1 MADPETE
8 DWTQITEPR
17 LRKRVQNR
25 LSQRKH
31 SESPPFLTGIPSS
44 LASIYRKERMKSNTQ
59 SQGQSLRQQRKES
72 LEVAPPSSQTPNTRP
87 GNTVPRL
94 AASNSHPDADE
105 WNSQRSNLEHAKPY
119 IATPRTLDFDRWDG
133 IDSFSPEILEAPD
146 LATLSGDASSQ
157 ISSWPASS
165 NINPQ
170 PRRHVDRPSSIMAEP
185 ESFLP
190 PPPPPPPSP
199 ALAQMEPKM
208 LARRAKNSF
217 PAPATAPPP
226 VPAPASASAPAPAPA
241 QWTLADMHEFD
252 SVPRSH
258 PPPLTCNPSTLS
270 NSATMTS
277 AAAGYGLDPRLHQ
290 RYRPGVQ
297 VSPRRSSNH
306 LDNVMQS
313 PHGVPPSSSSPM
325 YINMLSDADRR
336 GPEQYESLRL
346 GSHGM
351 LRI

>member
-1 MADPETE
+1 MSMADPETE

-31 SESPPFLTGIPSS
+31 
-44 LASIYRKERMKSNTQ
+44 R
-59 SQGQSLRQQRKES
+59 QSLRQQRKES

-119 IATPRTLDFDRWDG
+119 ITTPRTLDFDRWDG
-133 IDSFSPEILEAPD
+133 IGSFSPEILEAPD
-146 LATLSGDASSQ
+146 LATLSCDASSQ
-157 ISSWPASS
+157 VSSWPAS
-165 NINPQ
+165 NNMNPQ
-170 PRRHVDRPSSIMAEP
+170 PRRHVDQPSSIMAEP
-185 ESFLP
+185 GSFLP

-199 ALAQMEPKM
+199 ALAQMEPKV

-226 VPAPASASAPAPAPA
+226 APAPASEPAPAPAHA

-252 SVPRSH
+252 SMPRSH

-270 NSATMTS
+270 NGATMTS
-277 AAAGYGLDPRLHQ
+277 AAAGYELDPRFHQ

-297 VSPRRSSNH
+297 ASPRRSTNH
-306 LDNVMQS
+306 LDNVVPS
-313 PHGVPPSSSSPM
+313 PQGVPPSPSSPM
-325 YINMLSDADRR
+325 YVNMLSDADRR

-346 GSHGM
+346 GNHGM